1 MKQTFYAALAS
12 IIITII
18 IRFTVFTSD
27 SNLLIVAATFIVVF
41 IILSLA
47 IYLFRK
53 IFPKKTRK

>member
-27 SNLLIVAATFIVVF
+27 CNLLIVAATFIVIFIFLYIIVF
-41 IILSLA
+41 
-47 IYLFRK
+47 FRR
-53 IFPKKTRK
+53 FFAKKSKK